1 MSEHTF
7 SDETEFIYSLFL
19 EHYEN
24 ERIQTINTTTTPYV
38 N

>member
-1 MSEHTF
+1 MSERTF
-7 SDETEFIYSLFL
+7 SDETEFISLFL

-24 ERIQTINTTTTPYV
+24 ERIQTINTTATPYV